1 MAVPYPGL
9 DVFPATNLYPDAP
22 GPRTANEVRRIL
34 LARSAERAIAQRA
47 RPKVEFR
54 DKNGDLHSVLWGE
67 IEAEFEEKL
76 NDTGEG
82 AIRLFGHHKDRDWLI
97 RDIPEGEDVHIN
109 VETPGMRWY
118 GKAQTISYKSGTGFE
133 YLDIKFLHDYEH
145 CKKIVCYSNPLLPA
159 EFQYP
164 KIFMWAGPSITG
176 IKALLFLNLLRRFAP
191 LWALPENIFDPSSW
205 LANLNPENWPIVVNP
220 MGNFFTDTSMWTV
233 LTTRFGNFHDVVA
246 STLQDAGL
254 QITCDRW
261 LPGDPQPAPGHMTL
275 TKPTLVLDVVDKSG
289 VRGPTGTVLD
299 GMLKLVSAILTD
311 GVSEVV
317 ETADWGPPPPQY
329 GLPGFLGTVNEF
341 PWVAFRN
348 GMRTGLTGIETWEM
362 VIHKPLA
369 GAVVTGG
376 RSPSW
381 VNSGIKFLLNA
392 ALGYLGMLFGN
403 PGLALG
409 IFDEQV
415 EDVVLAFHRVGHP
428 LRQAVMGRGQYGE
441 HWENTNGTGFSVSA
455 LQAIR
460 IGMWKTRAY
469 TSFKF
474 SVLNG
479 KPYWVGRHF
488 ELGDRV
494 AGEVGN
500 LTDGIGQLFV
510 DQVDATQLTWGRESD
525 PRFKIAVGDSKAE
538 RQPGALL
545 SHQLEQ
551 VRALVQALGVDS

>member
-1 MAVPYPGL
+1 M
-9 DVFPATNLYPDAP
+9 
-22 GPRTANEVRRIL
+22 PRTSAEVRSIL
-34 LARSAERAIAQRA
+34 LRRAELRAIEQRA
-47 RPKVEFR
+47 RPLVELR
-54 DKNGDLHSVLWGE
+54 DKNGDLRSVLWGE
-67 IEAEFEEKL
+67 IEADFEEKL

-82 AIRLFGHHKDRDWLI
+82 NIRLFGSHKERDWLVK
-97 RDIPEGEDVHIN
+97 DLKEGEDVHIN

-118 GKAQTISYKSGTGFE
+118 GKAQTITYKSGTGFE
-133 YLDIKFLHDYEH
+133 YLELKFLHDYEH
-145 CKKIVCYSNPLLPA
+145 CKKIVCYSNPLLPP
-159 EFQYP
+159 EFQWP

-205 LANLNPENWPIVVNP
+205 LANLNPENWPIVVKP

-233 LTTRFGNFHDVVA
+233 ITTRFGNFHDVVGP
-246 STLQDAGL
+246 TLQDAGL
-254 QITCDRW
+254 QIVCERW

-299 GMLKLVSAILTD
+299 GLLKLVGTILSD
-311 GVSEVV
+311 GVSEVI
-317 ETADWGPPPPQY
+317 ETADWGTPPPQY
-329 GLPGFLGTVNEF
+329 SQPGFLGTVNEF
-341 PWVAFRN
+341 PWVSFRN
-348 GMRTGLTGIETWEM
+348 GMRTGLTGIESWEM

-381 VNSGIKFLLNA
+381 VNAGIKLLLNA

-415 EDVVLAFHRVGHP
+415 EDVILAFHRVGHP
-428 LRQAVMGRGQYGE
+428 LRQAIMGRGQYGE
-441 HWENTNGTGFSVSA
+441 HWENTGGTGFSVSA

-460 IGMWKTRAY
+460 IGLWKTRAY

-474 SVLNG
+474 SILNG
-479 KPYWVGRHF
+479 KPYWIGRHF

-494 AGEVGN
+494 AGEVGDLEN
-500 LTDGIGQLFV
+500 GIGQLYV
-510 DQVDATQLTWGRESD
+510 DQVDSSHLSWNRAQD
-525 PRFKIAVGDSKAE
+525 PRWKIAVGDSKAE
-538 RQPGALL
+538 RPPGALL

-551 VRALVQALGVDS
+551 VRALVQSLGVDS